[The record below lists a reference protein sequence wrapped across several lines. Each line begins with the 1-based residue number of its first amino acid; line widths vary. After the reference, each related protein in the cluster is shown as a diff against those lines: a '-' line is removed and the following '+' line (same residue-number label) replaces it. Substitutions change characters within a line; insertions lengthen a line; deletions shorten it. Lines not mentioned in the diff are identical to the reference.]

1 MKNMFDIM
9 KQVKNM
15 QEKMQT
21 MQEELGQIEETG
33 VSAAGMVQITLQGKG
48 NMKAI
53 KIDPSLLK
61 ETEKEILEDLILAA
75 HNDAKTKLEDAV
87 KQRTQDI
94 TKDLPLPDGFKMPF

>member
-1 MKNMFDIM
+1 M